1 MPALGLSEVDEAR
14 PAPRSRQPLAQ
25 GPHGGPGWER
35 RHGERRLR
43 PDRRASVRGRALS
56 GRRRRA
62 WALKAGL
69 PLGVAGAAAIAGLVA
84 RPTAPVI
91 AAVALLLAG
100 LAALAGWLLGEERRA
115 ELQREIEGR
124 TNDLKRALSE
134 LEIAQA
140 ETVRR
145 LSMAVEF
152 RDEDTGAHIERIGRF
167 SALLAERLHL
177 DRDFC
182 ERLSHAAPLHDVG
195 KVAIPDAIL
204 LKPGPLTP
212 QERAI
217 VETHTEEGHRLL
229 RGSSSSILD
238 LAATIALSHHEKWD
252 GGGYPR
258 GLSGETI
265 PIEGRIVAIA
275 DVFDALTSDRVY
287 RKAFSVEE
295 AVTMMSAQRGR
306 HFDPTLLD
314 AFFEV
319 LTSTGPQAK
328 QRNRSDPNAVV
339 QEAFEDYLAAVKR
352 GDAET
357 AEGVVAQAIE
367 DGLTGATIHEEVIGA
382 AIARLAQMRAHDGL
396 EPATERLALGISRR
410 ILATMHRYMLRSA
423 DPDKERVL
431 VVGLEQEDPTLA
443 LQMIHD
449 QLSAAGY
456 QTAIDSGISTE
467 RLERLIESHT
477 PEIVVLGA
485 SAPPQQEATE
495 ALLREMRRS
504 HPNLRVVLSGEGI
517 PEELRSR
524 PNMRFLARVGDAVPT
539 VQDLLG
545 VGRGV
550 FN

>member
-1 MPALGLSEVDEAR
+1 
-14 PAPRSRQPLAQ
+14 
-25 GPHGGPGWER
+25 
-35 RHGERRLR
+35 LR
-43 PDRRASVRGRALS
+43 
-56 GRRRRA
+56 
-62 WALKAGL
+62 WGL
-69 PLGVAGAAAIAGLVA
+69 PIAIVSAGAIAVLVA
-84 RPTAPVI
+84 RPSAPVI
-91 AAVALLLAG
+91 AAVAVVLAG
-100 LAALAGWLLGEERRA
+100 FATLAGWLLGEERRS
-115 ELQREIEGR
+115 ELQREIESR
-124 TNDLKRALSE
+124 TSDLKRALSE

-258 GLSGETI
+258 GLAGETI

-287 RKAFSVEE
+287 RKAFSIEE
-295 AVTMMSAQRGR
+295 AVTMMTAQRGR

-314 AFFEV
+314 AFLEV
-319 LTSTGPQAK
+319 LTSTGPEAK
-328 QRNRSDPNAVV
+328 QRNRSDPNEIVS
-339 QEAFEDYLAAVKR
+339 EAYEHYLAAVRR

-367 DGLTGATIHEEVIGA
+367 DGLTSATIHEEVIGA
-382 AIARLAQMRAHDGL
+382 AIVQIAQLRAHEGL
-396 EPATERLALGISRR
+396 EPETERRALGISRR

-431 VVGLEQEDPTLA
+431 LVGLEQEDPTLS

-456 QTAIDSGISTE
+456 QTTIGSGVSSE
-467 RLERLIESHT
+467 QLEHLIESHT
-477 PEIVVLGA
+477 PEVVVVGA
-485 SAPPQQEATE
+485 SLPPEGEATE
-495 ALLREMRRS
+495 ELLREIRS
-504 HPNLRVVLSGEGI
+504 AHPNLRVVLSGDGI
-517 PEELRSR
+517 PDYLRAR
-524 PNMRFLARVGDAVPT
+524 PNMHFVARIGDAVPT

-545 VGRGV
+545 VGHRV
-550 FN
+550 FG

>member
-1 MPALGLSEVDEAR
+1 MTRGGDAT
-14 PAPRSRQPLAQ
+14 APKPPDGRQRV
-25 GPHGGPGWER
+25 ER
-35 RHGERRLR
+35 RSGERRTR
-43 PDRRASVRGRALS
+43 PDRRSRGGGYVSA
-56 GRRRRA
+56 RRRRA
-62 WALKAGL
+62 GALTWGL
-69 PLGVAGAAAIAGLVA
+69 PLGVLGAAAIALLVA
-84 RPTAPVI
+84 RPTPPVI
-91 AAVALLLAG
+91 AATALVLAG
-100 LAALAGWLLGEERRA
+100 AAAFGGWLLGEERRA
-115 ELQREIEGR
+115 ELRRDIENR

-167 SALLAERLHL
+167 SALLAQRLHL
-177 DRDFC
+177 ERDFC

-204 LKPGPLTP
+204 LKPGPLTS

-217 VETHTEEGHRLL
+217 VQTHTEEGHRLL

-252 GGGYPR
+252 GSGYPR
-258 GLSGETI
+258 GIAGEAI

-287 RKAFSVEE
+287 RTAFSIEE

-314 AFFEV
+314 AFLEV
-319 LTSTGPQAK
+319 LSSTGPQAR
-328 QRNRSDPNAVV
+328 QRDVNDPDAVV
-339 QEAFEDYLAAVKR
+339 QEAYEHYLAAVRR

-357 AEGVVAQAIE
+357 AEGVIAQAIE
-367 DGLTGATIHEEVIGA
+367 DGVSGASIHEEIIRA
-382 AIARLAQMRAHDGL
+382 AIARLAQMRAQDGL

-410 ILATMHRYMLRSA
+410 ILATMHRYMLRA
-423 DPDKERVL
+423 CDPDKERVL
-431 VVGLEQEDPTLA
+431 VVGLEEEDATLA

-456 QTAIDSGISTE
+456 QTRIDSGVSHE
-467 RLERLIESHT
+467 ELEHLIASHT
-477 PEIVVLGA
+477 PEVVVLVA
-485 SAPPQQEATE
+485 SEPPEADT
-495 ALLREMRRS
+495 ADVFLRAIRS
-504 HPNLRVVLSGEGI
+504 AHPRLRVVLSGEGI
-517 PEELRSR
+517 PAELRSR

-545 VGRGV
+545 VGM